1 MHQLR
6 MLKEPLSL
14 AIAHFIY
21 NRYNGMNA
29 TFVIRSGLVQRHL
42 VREEVLEELLKAVVE
57 ICYLCTFL

>member
-1 MHQLR
+1 
-6 MLKEPLSL
+6 
-14 AIAHFIY
+14 
-21 NRYNGMNA
+21 MNA